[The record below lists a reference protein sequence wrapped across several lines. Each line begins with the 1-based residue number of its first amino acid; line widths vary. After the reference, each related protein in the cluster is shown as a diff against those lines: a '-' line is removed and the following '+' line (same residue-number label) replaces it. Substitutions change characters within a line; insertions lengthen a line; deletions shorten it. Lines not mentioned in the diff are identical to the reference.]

1 MVTLYEFYLW
11 AHIFM
16 AIVWVGGSLMIQVL
30 ALRILKANEPARL
43 AGFAKD
49 VEWVG
54 TKVFAPASLILVIFG
69 FLLVEKAG
77 WGYPFWVVFPLV
89 IWALSVALG
98 IAFLGPESGRIG
110 KLVAAHGVEYPEV
123 QRRIRRILTVSRVEL
138 VLLIAVVFDMAIK
151 PFA

>member
-98 IAFLGPESGRIG
+98 IAFLGPERAASGSWSRRTG
-110 KLVAAHGVEYPEV
+110 SSTRRCSAASAGSSPS
-123 QRRIRRILTVSRVEL
+123 LASSSSS
-138 VLLIAVVFDMAIK
+138 
-151 PFA
+151 